1 MFGVWV
7 KIWKFAG
14 ILFYLFIYLKVTSK
28 KNVPEVSI
36 IHFYFIGQPGYVMFS
51 TIWYH
56 LYNLKNMKNT
66 NGGVL
71 LLAKL
76 QAKPANLVKMR
87 FLHGCFSRFLNC
99 TNETKSCN
107 ASCILKIK
115 SEVGFIP
122 SWCCIVFSL

>member
-1 MFGVWV
+1 
-7 KIWKFAG
+7 
-14 ILFYLFIYLKVTSK
+14 
-28 KNVPEVSI
+28 
-36 IHFYFIGQPGYVMFS
+36 
-51 TIWYH
+51 
-56 LYNLKNMKNT
+56 MKNT

-99 TNETKSCN
+99 TNGTKSCN

-115 SEVGFIP
+115 SEVGSFLHDVVLCFHCKEIIMDNYLL
-122 SWCCIVFSL
+122 CCQYMADLRKMF